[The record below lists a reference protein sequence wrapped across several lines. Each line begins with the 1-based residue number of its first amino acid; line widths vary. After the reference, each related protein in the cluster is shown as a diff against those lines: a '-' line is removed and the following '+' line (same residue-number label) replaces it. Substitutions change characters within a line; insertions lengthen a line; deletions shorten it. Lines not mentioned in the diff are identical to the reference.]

1 MSWNTNGAKAILV
14 WSREGHDERVVDGAQ
29 IFEADIWDRVH
40 LELSEPETTGSDR
53 VTATSPSA
61 ASRLGSTS
69 ITSLLDRF
77 HPGKTS
83 TALSHL
89 ERKGFLKGF
98 VSCASNSHPL

>member
-1 MSWNTNGAKAILV
+1 MSGSWM
-14 WSREGHDERVVDGAQ
+14 GAQ
-29 IFEADIWDRVH
+29 VFEADIWDRAH
-40 LELSEPETTGSDR
+40 LELSGPATTVTDR

-77 HPGKTS
+77 QPGKAS

-89 ERKGFLKGF
+89 ERRILM
-98 VSCASNSHPL
+98 

>member
-1 MSWNTNGAKAILV
+1 MSGW
-14 WSREGHDERVVDGAQ
+14 WMGAQ
-29 IFEADIWDRVH
+29 IFEADIWDRAH
-40 LELSEPETTGSDR
+40 LELSGPAATGSDR

-61 ASRLGSTS
+61 ASPLGSTS

-89 ERKGFLKGF
+89 ERKGFLKRVRKLRFEFSSVVVCDKRMSGG
-98 VSCASNSHPL
+98 SMK